1 MFRSVLVFLLMIL
14 VPASFAAEPSEQFT
28 SCVEDSG
35 GVTASM
41 LDCIGQENQR
51 VDGELNALWQAGL
64 PKQDA
69 DFKDM
74 LRASQRAWIA
84 YRDATCDVEGALY
97 EGGSF
102 ASVAYSDC
110 HRQLTTDRLDW
121 LSRILEG
128 GE

>member
-1 MFRSVLVFLLMIL
+1 MFRAVLVFLLMTL

-28 SCVEDSG
+28 SCMDDSG
-35 GVTASM
+35 GVTANM

-51 VDGELNALWQAGL
+51 VDEELNALWQIEL

-69 DFKDM
+69 DFKGM

-84 YRDATCDVEGALY
+84 YRDATCDTEAAQY

-102 ASVAYSDC
+102 ASVAFSDC

-121 LSRILEG
+121 LGRILE
-128 GE
+128 ER

>member
-1 MFRSVLVFLLMIL
+1 MLRAALVSALITL
-14 VPASFAAEPSEQFT
+14 VPASFAAEPSGEFT
-28 SCVEDSG
+28 ACMDDSG

-51 VDGELNALWQAGL
+51 VDDELNALWQAEL

-69 DFKDM
+69 DFKDK
-74 LRASQRAWIA
+74 LRASQRAWIT
-84 YRDATCDVEGALY
+84 YRDATCDAEAAQY

-121 LSRILEG
+121 LSRILKEG
-128 GE
+128 

>member
-1 MFRSVLVFLLMIL
+1 MFRAVLVFLLMNL
-14 VPASFAAEPSEQFT
+14 VSASFAAEPSEQFS
-28 SCVEDSG
+28 SCMDDSG

-51 VDGELNALWQAGL
+51 VDGELNALWQTEL

-84 YRDATCDVEGALY
+84 YRDATCDVEGAQY
-97 EGGSF
+97 EGGSL
-102 ASVAYSDC
+102 AGVAYSDC

-121 LSRILEG
+121 LSRILEEG
-128 GE
+128 

>member
-1 MFRSVLVFLLMIL
+1 MFRAVLVSALMTL

-28 SCVEDSG
+28 ACMDDSG

-41 LDCIGQENQR
+41 LDCIGLENQR
-51 VDGELNALWQAGL
+51 VDGDLNALWQAEL
-64 PKQDA
+64 PKQVA

-84 YRDATCDVEGALY
+84 FRDATCDVEAGLY

-102 ASVAYSDC
+102 ASVAYADC

-121 LSRILEG
+121 LSRTLE
-128 GE
+128 ER